1 VLVRHR
7 LVARAPVELAET
19 KVTVGSEWAYP
30 ELAGPGEG
38 LAVVR
43 VGGLQVG
50 LVGLRGDLAEE
61 AEAISNLGLRGSEWV
76 KTRG

>member
-1 VLVRHR
+1 
-7 LVARAPVELAET
+7 
-19 KVTVGSEWAYP
+19 
-30 ELAGPGEG
+30 

-61 AEAISNLGLRGSEWV
+61 AEAISNFSRSSFFPGSSSHSIS
-76 KTRG
+76 